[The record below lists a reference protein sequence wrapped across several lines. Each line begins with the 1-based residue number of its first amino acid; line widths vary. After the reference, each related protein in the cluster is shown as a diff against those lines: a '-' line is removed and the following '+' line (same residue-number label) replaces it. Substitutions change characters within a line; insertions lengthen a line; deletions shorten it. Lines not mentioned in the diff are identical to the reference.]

1 MKIKEAGSDVI
12 TLPRPSNQSGSCILH
27 RLKLFDDVFRDI
39 IKYRIA
45 VTESGSYELEGL
57 NKNLSS
63 LR

>member
-1 MKIKEAGSDVI
+1 MKIEENGSDVI
-12 TLPRPSNQSGSCILH
+12 TPPRPCNQSGSCILH

-39 IKYRIA
+39 IYIVENCSDR
-45 VTESGSYELEGL
+45 VSSQESV